1 MISISWK
8 YYIFYLVLYMIHL
21 SKIYLNLLTFVL
33 ITFHLELLKI
43 TVYFVFAKENKETI
57 SKQHTF
63 VKQQKISLK

>member
-1 MISISWK
+1 
-8 YYIFYLVLYMIHL
+8 MIHL